1 MLSNKKHIR
10 LFSFALVAALAL
22 TGCATPTPEFVK
34 PDEPN
39 LSLVFGHIDME
50 DAPTKLKWVEL
61 KMVRPVVEKP
71 YYNFWVRDGTFFRS
85 HVRQG
90 SYKFEQFGAGNT
102 KYMFPAQGKGVMDR
116 QIPRPGLYYAG
127 SYKYKKISR
136 GLFRDDQFD
145 LEPTS
150 SPSELEL
157 LKKIVAYAQDDYWKG
172 MIEKRIRELE
182 K

>member
-1 MLSNKKHIR
+1 MFNKKHIH
-10 LFSFALVAALAL
+10 LFSLALLAALAL
-22 TGCATPTPEFVK
+22 ASCSAPPPKFGK
-34 PDEPN
+34 LDEPN

-50 DAPTKLKWVEL
+50 EAPSKLKWVEL

-71 YYNFWVRDGTFFRS
+71 YYYFWVREGTFFRS

-90 SYKFEQFGAGNT
+90 SYKFEKFGGGNNE
-102 KYMFPAQGKGVMDR
+102 YIFPSQGRGVMDR
-116 QIPRPGLYYAG
+116 QIARPGLYYVG

-136 GLFRDDQFD
+136 GLFRGDEFD
-145 LEPTS
+145 LIPS
-150 SPSELEL
+150 NSPSELDL
-157 LKKIVAYAQDDYWKG
+157 LKKMVVYAEDDYWKG

>member
-1 MLSNKKHIR
+1 M
-10 LFSFALVAALAL
+10 FSFALLAALAL
-22 TGCATPTPEFVK
+22 TSCSTPTPNFMK
-34 PDEPN
+34 PEEPN
-39 LSLVFGHIDME
+39 LSLVFGHIDMD
-50 DAPTKLKWVEL
+50 DAPTKLGWVEL

-71 YYNFWVRDGTFFRS
+71 YYYFWVREGTFFRS

-90 SYKFEQFGAGNT
+90 SYKFEKFGYKND
-102 KYMFPAQGKGVMDR
+102 KYIFPAQGKGVMDR
-116 QIPRPGLYYAG
+116 QVTKPGLYYVG
-127 SYKYKKISR
+127 SYKYKKIPR

-145 LEPTS
+145 LIPTN

-157 LKKIVAYAQDDYWKG
+157 LKKISVYSQDNYWKG